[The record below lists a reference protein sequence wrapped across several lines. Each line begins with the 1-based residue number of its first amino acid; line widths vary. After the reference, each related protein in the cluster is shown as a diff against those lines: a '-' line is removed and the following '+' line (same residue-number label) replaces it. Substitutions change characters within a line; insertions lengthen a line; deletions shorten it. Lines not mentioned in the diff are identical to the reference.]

1 MEREELT
8 NVLEDVD
15 DKERSDQVV
24 DALHVAAGWMAD
36 GPDEQDPFKYLQ
48 RDQTQGFSLEPDGAK
63 FVKHNECEFKI
74 KWCRSVFLENKFLL
88 LSVRL
93 IGLKRN

>member
-1 MEREELT
+1 MNPPPWSRARCKNALLEASLATEKKGKLSHWQRVTDKMEREELT

-36 GPDEQDPFKYLQ
+36 GPDE
-48 RDQTQGFSLEPDGAK
+48 
-63 FVKHNECEFKI
+63 
-74 KWCRSVFLENKFLL
+74 
-88 LSVRL
+88 
-93 IGLKRN
+93 